1 MILETYKQGK
11 ATSRL
16 ERAGICSGIQ
26 STWANTWYL
35 PEVPGGES
43 YRNLQ
48 SYAIQLGTRATDM
61 WYWYLQGTHRIVR
74 PGEMGNTNKPSAV
87 TLMTLKW
94 KLSFT
99 CALKECKVLLYW
111 KNIWWAY
118 QMLPKAIM
126 RSSLC
131 APCVFILYSCI
142 CTHLERTLLCD
153 HITKRRSTS
162 SQKCWNN

>member
-48 SYAIQLGTRATDM
+48 SYAIQLGRRATDM

-87 TLMTLKW
+87 ALMTLKW

-99 CALKECKVLLYW
+99 CALKECKVFTILRKYLMG
-111 KNIWWAY
+111 I
-118 QMLPKAIM
+118 
-126 RSSLC
+126 SD
-131 APCVFILYSCI
+131 APQSYNEIQFV
-142 CTHLERTLLCD
+142 CTRCFHFV
-153 HITKRRSTS
+153 
-162 SQKCWNN
+162 